1 MNHNSK
7 NEMSDFKINY
17 LLDRLMLNDEFN
29 KPFQKSLENIMK
41 DGKIDQYDIPEIIFI
56 VTSLINNTPSITLTA
71 ENLSE
76 LVKKL
81 FEFIAREYKLVPDES
96 QRESFNRLI
105 ESSIKLVM
113 LQPKIKD
120 AVNKCCNRFNIFCK

>member
-1 MNHNSK
+1 
-7 NEMSDFKINY
+7 MSDFKINY
-17 LLDRLMLNDEFN
+17 LFDKLMMNDDFSKN
-29 KPFQKSLENIMK
+29 LQKSLENIVK

-56 VTSLINNTPSITLTA
+56 VTSLINNTPSITFTA

-81 FEFIAREYKLVPDES
+81 FEFIAREYKLVPDET
-96 QRESFNRLI
+96 QRDSFNRLI

-120 AVNKCCNRFNIFCK
+120 TVNKCCAPFFLKRA